1 MLKTNQIYL
10 GDNLELLKRL
20 DDNSID
26 SCVSDFP
33 YNLGFM
39 GKKWDTIS
47 DYQEWC
53 FQRAKELLRVL
64 KPGGYCL
71 IFGGTRTHHRLV
83 CAFEDAGFDIKDE
96 MQWIYG
102 SGFPKSYNISKGFD
116 KREGLEREVVG
127 KYTHPTAKNGD
138 RTGNKNPYQAEDNH
152 LNGSYDITSPNGE
165 MAKQWEGW
173 GTALKPAQEP
183 IMVAQKPIEKNYC
196 YNIEKWGIGGLNID
210 PCRIPTTDK
219 LGGGMVSMG
228 RPKVSEGWDRP
239 WMHDSEVTEQKK
251 LETIDKVAKAES
263 LGRWPSNLILDE
275 ESGIILD
282 EQSGD
287 RKSQRCD
294 KPSDC
299 GGNTWPGTIQTN
311 RGPRGYDDK
320 GGASRFFYSA
330 KASTKERTENG
341 LVENTHP
348 TVKPIMLIKYLVKLV
363 TPKNGICLDI
373 CEGSGTHA
381 RACLELEKENYTVNY
396 IGFDNDEES
405 YKISLKR
412 ISTVQ

>member
-10 GDNLELLKRL
+10 GDNLELLKQL

-116 KREGLEREVVG
+116 KKAGAEREVIGTQHVTKDYSRNGLKGDMFVLG
-127 KYTHPTAKNGD
+127 KAVPTDIPITTPSTDLAKRWD
-138 RTGNKNPYQAEDNH
+138 
-152 LNGSYDITSPNGE
+152 
-165 MAKQWEGW
+165 GW

-196 YNIEKWGIGGLNID
+196 YNVETWGVGGLNID
-210 PCRIPTTDK
+210 DSRVPLNGEKQPTGSAK
-219 LGGGMVSMG
+219 RVY
-228 RPKVSEGWDRP
+228 KNNQY
-239 WMHDSEVTEQKK
+239 TEEKIYGENV
-251 LETIDKVAKAES
+251 LTS
-263 LGRWPSNLILDE
+263 PLGRYPSNIIFDE
-275 ESGIILD
+275 ESGLLLD

-341 LVENTHP
+341 LIENTHP

-381 RACLELEKENYTVNY
+381 RACVDLEKENYMVNY